1 MAKSASRRG
10 KGEDGPEPERQ
21 PRGPRSLNLSGL
33 DEDDFEELVH
43 QLVRV
48 EFPAAEKLD
57 RPDGGADTLLPAAS
71 AGSYERCWQAKRH
84 TGRIRWDDCVNSLEA
99 ALAHW
104 PGLRQVTFCFPQ
116 NLNAPK
122 RKTFEARLVKPYR
135 DRVRVDHWGKS
146 ELVHRL
152 LEERAAAT
160 ANHYFKLDQENEAA
174 LRRAAL
180 AGGILD
186 TTSDAV
192 ERTHT
197 IGSFM
202 AVRDPFFAY
211 AISTHET
218 GKPGP
223 PLTPGAAIR
232 LTFHNE
238 NNSVSI
244 DASPATPDAVA
255 RYGPA
260 GKLHFAEDAVGKSAE
275 ERFRHALQH
284 GEAVEIDAGISLEF
298 ERLPP
303 ALEEF
308 KPQGPI
314 SGRVRVI
321 PGQAPAPW
329 PARLT
334 ITNDHKSIDADLEMH
349 PEAAPAGW
357 TASWRGDLG
366 PLQLTMLLRPADGGI
381 EGTLHWQYQERGGDT
396 VAARL
401 KGIEFLNALRTEG
414 ELRLEDLTGAR
425 PSLTHTLNDLPA
437 PDWLEGTHNLLT
449 ALDQIEQWSRHTFT
463 LPDRGFERDELH
475 AIAQAVQVIEMG
487 ALTTE
492 SFNATLTVAP
502 EALGELETSSVEI
515 GADWYLHLFD
525 DEVFMGTVRSQF
537 EGIRVLA
544 VEASGS
550 SPATPAQVQ
559 ISPLKT
565 PTQFTITPP

>member
-1 MAKSASRRG
+1 MARSAIG
-10 KGEDGPEPERQ
+10 GDAGEGPDPERK
-21 PRGPRSLNLSGL
+21 PRGAHTFNLAGL
-33 DEDDFEELVH
+33 HEDDFEELVH

-71 AGSYERCWQAKRH
+71 AEGYERCWQAKRH
-84 TGRIRWDDCVNSLEA
+84 TGRIRWDECVSSLEA

-152 LEERAAAT
+152 LEERAAGI
-160 ANHYFKLDQENEAA
+160 ANHYFKLDHESEAA

-192 ERTHT
+192 DRTRT

-202 AVRDPFFAY
+202 AMRDPFFAY
-211 AISTHET
+211 AISTHQT

-238 NNSVSI
+238 SGSVSI
-244 DASPATPDAVA
+244 DASPSTPDAVT
-255 RYGPA
+255 RYGPV
-260 GKLHFAEDAVGKSAE
+260 GKLHFAEDEVGRSAE
-275 ERFRHALQH
+275 ERFRHALQQ
-284 GEAVEIDAGISLEF
+284 GEAVEIDAGVALEF

-308 KPQGPI
+308 KPPGPI

-334 ITNDHKSIDADLEMH
+334 ITNDRKSIDADLEMH

-357 TASWRGDLG
+357 AANWRGDLG

-381 EGTLHWQYQERGGDT
+381 EGSLRWQYQERGGDT

-401 KGIEFLNALRTEG
+401 RGIEFLDALRSEG
-414 ELRLEDLTGAR
+414 ELRLEDRTGAR
-425 PSLTHTLNDLPA
+425 QPLTHPLDDIPA
-437 PDWLEGTHNLLT
+437 PDWLEGTRNLLT
-449 ALDQIEQWSRHTFT
+449 ALGEIEHWSRHTFT
-463 LPDRGFERDELH
+463 LPDRGFDIEELQ
-475 AIAQAVQVIEMG
+475 AIAQAVQVIEEG
-487 ALTTE
+487 AFTTE
-492 SFNATLTVAP
+492 SFNATLTVAR
-502 EALGELETSSVEI
+502 EALGELETSTVEI
-515 GADWYLHLFD
+515 GAEWYLHLFD
-525 DEVFMGTVRSQF
+525 DEVFMGTVRSRF
-537 EGIRVLA
+537 DGIQVIA

-550 SPATPAQVQ
+550 SPATPAHVQ

-565 PTQFTITPP
+565 PAQFTITPP

>member
-1 MAKSASRRG
+1 MARSAIGGDAG
-10 KGEDGPEPERQ
+10 KGPDPERK
-21 PRGPRSLNLSGL
+21 PRGAHTFNLAGL
-33 DEDDFEELVH
+33 HEDDFEELVH

-71 AGSYERCWQAKRH
+71 AEGYERCWQAKRH
-84 TGRIRWDDCVNSLEA
+84 TSRIRWDECVSSLEA

-152 LEERAAAT
+152 LEERAAGI
-160 ANHYFKLDQENEAA
+160 ANHYFKLDHENEAA

-192 ERTHT
+192 DRTRT

-202 AVRDPFFAY
+202 AMRDPFFAY
-211 AISTHET
+211 AISTHQT

-238 NNSVSI
+238 SGSVSI
-244 DASPATPDAVA
+244 DASPSTPDAVT

-260 GKLHFAEDAVGKSAE
+260 GKLHFAEDEVGRSAE

-284 GEAVEIDAGISLEF
+284 GEAVEIDAGIALEF

-308 KPQGPI
+308 TPPGPI

-334 ITNDHKSIDADLEMH
+334 ITNDRKSIDADLEMH

-357 TASWRGDLG
+357 AANWRGDLG

-381 EGTLHWQYQERGGDT
+381 EGSLRWQYQERGGDT

-401 KGIEFLNALRTEG
+401 RGIEFLDALRSEG
-414 ELRLEDLTGAR
+414 ELRLEDRTGAR
-425 PSLTHTLNDLPA
+425 QPLTHPLDDIPA
-437 PDWLEGTHNLLT
+437 PDWLEGTRNLLT
-449 ALDQIEQWSRHTFT
+449 ALEEIEHWSRHTFT
-463 LPDRGFERDELH
+463 LPDRGFDIEELQ
-475 AIAQAVQVIEMG
+475 AIAQAVQVIEVG
-487 ALTTE
+487 AFTTE
-492 SFNATLTVAP
+492 SFNATLTVAR
-502 EALGELETSSVEI
+502 EALGELETSTVEI
-515 GADWYLHLFD
+515 GAEWYLHLFD

-537 EGIRVLA
+537 DGIRVIA

-550 SPATPAQVQ
+550 SPATPAHVQ

-565 PTQFTITPP
+565 PAQFTITPP

>member
-1 MAKSASRRG
+1 MAKSASRSG
-10 KGEDGPEPERQ
+10 KGEQGPERERQ
-21 PRGPRSLNLSGL
+21 PRGPRSLNLAGL

-84 TGRIRWDDCVNSLEA
+84 TGRIRWDDCIDSLEA

-104 PGLRQVTFCFPQ
+104 PGLKQVTFCLPQ

-152 LEERAAAT
+152 LEERAAAI
-160 ANHYFKLDQENEAA
+160 ANHYFKLDQESEAA

-192 ERTHT
+192 DRTRT

-238 NNSVSI
+238 NSSVSI

-260 GKLHFAEDAVGKSAE
+260 GKLHFAEDAVGRSAE
-275 ERFRHALQH
+275 EQFRHALQH

-308 KPQGPI
+308 KPPGPI

-334 ITNDHKSIDADLEMH
+334 ITNDQKSIHAGLEMH

-357 TASWRGDLG
+357 AASWRGDLG
-366 PLQLTMLLRPADGGI
+366 PLQLTMLLRPADRGI

-401 KGIEFLNALRTEG
+401 KGIEFLDALRTEG
-414 ELRLEDLTGAR
+414 ELRLEDRTGAR
-425 PSLTHTLNDLPA
+425 PPLTHTLNDLPA

-449 ALDQIEQWSRHTFT
+449 ALDQIERWSRHTFT
-463 LPDRGFERDELH
+463 LPDRGFELEELH
-475 AIAQAVQVIEMG
+475 AIAQAVQVIEAG
-487 ALTTE
+487 AFTAE

-502 EALGELETSSVEI
+502 EALGALEASTVEI
-515 GADWYLHLFD
+515 GADWYLHIFD

-537 EGIRVLA
+537 EGVRVIA
-544 VEASGS
+544 VEASRS
-550 SPATPAQVQ
+550 SPATPALVQ

-565 PTQFTITPP
+565 ATQFTITPP

>member
-1 MAKSASRRG
+1 MAKSAIG
-10 KGEDGPEPERQ
+10 GDAGEGPDPERK
-21 PRGPRSLNLSGL
+21 PRRARTFNLAAL
-33 DEDDFEELVH
+33 HEDDFEELVH

-71 AGSYERCWQAKRH
+71 AEGYERCWQAKRH
-84 TGRIRWDDCVNSLEA
+84 TGRIRWDECVSSLEA

-135 DRVRVDHWGKS
+135 DRVRVDHWCKS

-152 LEERAAAT
+152 LEERAARI
-160 ANHYFKLDQENEAA
+160 ANHYFKLDQESEAA

-186 TTSDAV
+186 TTSDAID
-192 ERTHT
+192 RTRT

-211 AISTHET
+211 AISTHQTE
-218 GKPGP
+218 KPGP

-238 NNSVSI
+238 SGSVSI
-244 DASPATPDAVA
+244 DASPSTPDAVA

-260 GKLHFAEDAVGKSAE
+260 GKLHFAEDEVGRSAE

-284 GEAVEIDAGISLEF
+284 GEAVEIDAGVALEF

-308 KPQGPI
+308 KPPGPI

-334 ITNDHKSIDADLEMH
+334 ITNGEKSIDADLEMY

-357 TASWRGDLG
+357 AASWRADLG
-366 PLQLTMLLRPADGGI
+366 PLQLTMLLRPADVGI
-381 EGTLHWQYQERGGDT
+381 EGSLHWQYQERGGDT

-414 ELRLEDLTGAR
+414 ELRLEDRTGAR
-425 PSLTHTLNDLPA
+425 PPLRHTLNDMHA

-449 ALDQIEQWSRHTFT
+449 ALDQIERWSRHSVT
-463 LPDRGFERDELH
+463 LPDRGFELDELH
-475 AIAQAVQVIEMG
+475 AIAQAVQVIEVG
-487 ALTTE
+487 AFTTE

-502 EALGELETSSVEI
+502 EALGELETSTVEI
-515 GADWYLHLFD
+515 GADWYLHIFD
-525 DEVFMGTVRSQF
+525 EEVFMGTVRSQF
-537 EGIRVLA
+537 EGIRVIA
-544 VEASGS
+544 VEAAGS
-550 SPATPAQVQ
+550 SPATPAHVQ

-565 PTQFTITPP
+565 PTRFTITPP